1 MSSPQ
6 RDHTFFRSMAIIIAV
21 AVLAGFAPRYGQTLL
36 NGTST
41 VPWIIHVHAVVFTA
55 WLLIFVVQTTLIGR
69 DRVALHKTV
78 GTASMFLAGL
88 MLIVGVATAITMARL
103 GHRGIP
109 GVEFPDPEG
118 FLLLNLIATG
128 VFSVLIAAGW
138 VYRRKPQIHK
148 RLMLMAVATSLVGPG
163 VSRLPFVYGHTP
175 AVAALVLSFLFAA
188 PIHDLVTRR
197 RIHPAYVVGI
207 VLGLMAAPPV
217 VMGIGSTAWWHGA
230 AAWLM
235 R

>member
-21 AVLAGFAPRYGQTLL
+21 VVLAGFAPRYGLPLL

-41 VPWIIHVHAVVFTA
+41 VPWIIHVHAVVFA
-55 WLLIFVVQTTLIGR
+55 SWLLVFVVQTTLIGR
-69 DRVALHKTV
+69 DRVALHRTV
-78 GTASMFLAGL
+78 GTASMFLAAL
-88 MLIVGVATAITMARL
+88 MVIVGVATGISMARL

-128 VFSVLIAAGW
+128 VFAVLTAAGW
-138 VYRRKPQIHK
+138 FYRRKPQIHK
-148 RLMLMAVATSLVGPG
+148 RLMLMAATSSLVGPG
-163 VSRLPFVYGHTP
+163 ASRLPFVYGHAP
-175 AVAALVLSFLFAA
+175 AVATIVVSLLLAGPVY
-188 PIHDLVTRR
+188 DLVTRR
-197 RIHPAYVVGI
+197 RIHPAYVVGV
-207 VLGLMAAPPV
+207 VLGFLAAPPA
-217 VMGIGSTAWWHGA
+217 VMAIGATAAWHGA
-230 AAWLM
+230 AAWLL